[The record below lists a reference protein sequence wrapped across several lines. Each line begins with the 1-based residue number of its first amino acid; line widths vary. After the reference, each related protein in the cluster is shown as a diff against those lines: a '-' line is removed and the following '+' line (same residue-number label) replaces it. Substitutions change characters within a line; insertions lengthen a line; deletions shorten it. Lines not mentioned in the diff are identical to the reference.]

1 MLPLHHRSIPG
12 AKLHI
17 FLKRRQAVAENVV
30 EGQPES
36 EAGALADEH
45 EEGAA
50 AEVQLVETQTDGE
63 DITYEGQPGQEGQQ

>member
-30 EGQPES
+30 KGQPES
-36 EAGALADEH
+36 EAGALSDEH

-50 AEVQLVETQTDGE
+50 TEVQLVEAQAYRKDVAH
-63 DITYEGQPGQEGQQ
+63 EGQPGQES